1 MQRLMCVAVMMALS
15 GCATTPIPAEEA
27 DPVPIAR
34 LLAYQEALVD
44 GATLIVTRDR
54 GFTGSTCNTVFFING
69 KPAAEIGAGER
80 ATFQVLPDKRNIIG
94 VSGAGVCSTSL
105 KEREVSIGI
114 GDVARY
120 RISIDATMSM
130 DLSPTAF

>member
-1 MQRLMCVAVMMALS
+1 MQRSMCVAVIMALS

-54 GFTGSTCNTVFFING
+54 GFTGSACNHATAVLMNLTNAPDQTCILLSSRAWITNQLDGFPLELGAVFLALHEHSFSS
-69 KPAAEIGAGER
+69 
-80 ATFQVLPDKRNIIG
+80 V
-94 VSGAGVCSTSL
+94 
-105 KEREVSIGI
+105 
-114 GDVARY
+114 
-120 RISIDATMSM
+120 
-130 DLSPTAF
+130 